1 MSEVVR
7 LRAHAKV
14 NLVLRVGSLGADGY
28 HPLATVFQTI
38 SLADRLTAR
47 PLLADES
54 ADGLHPDVPI
64 RFSVEGVPLP
74 EHNTVTHA
82 AALLADLMRTRGERS
97 LRPLSVHL
105 KKRVPIGAGLGG
117 GSSDAV
123 AALLACARLWSP
135 GTPLPP
141 HDDLAGIARQV
152 GADVPYFLAG
162 GTALGTGRG
171 DQIVPLEELPR
182 QWLVIVAPCSVS
194 VATPAAYAAFDEA
207 NGGSGGEPGRL
218 SPRPQVPV
226 AAAVPE
232 VPGTASEVEAPG
244 YTGEL
249 DRAWMGNDLHAA
261 VIGLHPEVE
270 KARQALRAAGAGIAQ
285 MSGSGAASFGTF
297 EDRRGAQRAA
307 SVLRAGGFRAWAC
320 VTVSRQ
326 QHARAL
332 YVEP

>member
-1 MSEVVR
+1 MSEARRRVRATQSAEGSEVVR

-14 NLVLRVGSLGADGY
+14 NLALRVGAPGADGY

-38 SLADRLTAR
+38 SLADRLIAR
-47 PLLADES
+47 PLRADEP
-54 ADGLHPDVPI
+54 ADGLHPGAPL
-64 RFSVEGVPLP
+64 RLSVEGVPLP

-82 AALLADLMRTRGERS
+82 ATLLADLLRARGETI

-123 AALLACARLWSP
+123 AALVACARLWSP
-135 GTPLPP
+135 GATLPP

-152 GADVPYFLAG
+152 GADVPYFLVG
-162 GTALGTGRG
+162 GTAMGTGKG
-171 DQIVPLEELPR
+171 DRIVPLQELPR

-194 VATPAAYAAFDEA
+194 VLTTAAYAAFDGA
-207 NGGSGGEPGRL
+207 
-218 SPRPQVPV
+218 
-226 AAAVPE
+226 
-232 VPGTASEVEAPG
+232 PGTADEPETPG
-244 YTGEL
+244 YTGVL

-261 VIGLHPEVE
+261 VIELHPEVE
-270 KARQALRAAGAGIAQ
+270 KARLALRAAGAGIAQ

-297 EDRRGAQRAA
+297 ADRRSAQRA
-307 SVLRAGGFRAWAC
+307 VGILRAGGFRAWAC
-320 VTVSRQ
+320 VTVSRD

-332 YVEP
+332 SNLD